1 MTDDTLRNRLLDRVM
16 GPPDPEPDPELDAA
30 LAADPELLAEYR
42 RLEAAWERLAG
53 LPVHDPPAG
62 AREAARA
69 GLLEAMA
76 EAAFGAADEGSSD
89 AEAQR
94 ASAEK
99 VPGRRTRARPG
110 GPLRPAWA
118 VHVAAALVFFMAGV
132 GVGLWSAPAA
142 PALPSPASPELT
154 DGDDR
159 PRFALLIR
167 APERPDGV
175 TAMVPDL
182 TGWAA
187 ELWADERLVW
197 ADRTFYEAGERVGA
211 ADACP
216 GRDPVGVLFM
226 IRAADRAEA
235 VRLAAEAPYLDEGLS
250 VEVLPTS
257 EESR

>member
-1 MTDDTLRNRLLDRVM
+1 MIDDTLRSRLLDRVM
-16 GPPDPEPDPELDAA
+16 GPPDPERDRALDAA
-30 LAADPELLAEYR
+30 LDADPELRAEYR
-42 RLEAAWERLAG
+42 RLLVAWERLAG
-53 LPVHDPPAG
+53 LPAREAPAG

-69 GLLEAMA
+69 RLLEAMS
-76 EAAFGAADEGSSD
+76 EAGLGAADGGAADPTVELGS
-89 AEAQR
+89 R
-94 ASAEK
+94 TR
-99 VPGRRTRARPG
+99 VPGWTRARPG

-118 VHVAAALVFFMAGV
+118 VHVAAALAFFLIGV
-132 GVGLWSAPAA
+132 GVGLWVAPDG
-142 PALPSPASPELT
+142 PTLPSPASPELAE
-154 DGDDR
+154 GDER

-182 TGWAA
+182 TDWAA
-187 ELWADERLVW
+187 ELYADERLVW

-211 ADACP
+211 ADVCP

-257 EESR
+257 EEGR